1 MYTLPQARH
10 ADVTDYND
18 NDNGKGDD
26 DDDDDEDDD
35 DEDDDDKDDD
45 DEDGDDADCGNN
57 DRHVQCRGSSNTTG
71 LHQTEQSPSLEQP
84 VQV

>member
-1 MYTLPQARH
+1 MSAFTVYTLPQARH
-10 ADVTDYND
+10 ADVTDYNY
-18 NDNGKGDD
+18 NDNCKGDD

-35 DEDDDDKDDD
+35 DEDD
-45 DEDGDDADCGNN
+45 DDADCGNN

-71 LHQTEQSPSLEQP
+71 SHQTEQSPSLEQP

>member
-1 MYTLPQARH
+1 MSAFTVYTLPQARH
-10 ADVTDYND
+10 ADVIDYNYNYND
-18 NDNGKGDD
+18 NDD
-26 DDDDDEDDD
+26 DDD

-45 DEDGDDADCGNN
+45 DEDDDDADCGNN

-71 LHQTEQSPSLEQP
+71 SHQTEQSPSLEQP